1 MTQSKFY
8 VRVWVE
14 GGEIRF
20 VNSNELPIKHDMV
33 QIDGAA
39 VYDLTVTGDYML
51 SSTVIEQLSF
61 ADGQLSTGALSVEII
76 VQRTPPSI

>member
-1 MTQSKFY
+1 MTQNEFY

-33 QIDGAA
+33 QIDGAI
-39 VYDLTVTGDYML
+39 VYDLTVLGDYML
-51 SSTVIEQLSF
+51 AGTVIAQLSF
-61 ADGQLSTGALSVEII
+61 ADGQLSTGALSVESI